1 MIHANKKYSVLAKL
15 PEIKS
20 GTITISINRDD
31 KNLVIFNNEKL
42 INVAS
47 KVSKSKPSE
56 KRYEEVIVKF
66 SDTTVVTHLGTTKD
80 GSVLDFIGRQHP
92 LVPKLEYIKPT
103 NVELIAYY
111 KKEQKIKVL
120 YRYQLSDA
128 YAPGNIHWAMNAW
141 SKFFAIDTNTRVID
155 GVKVSITSVVKG
167 VINGTHNG
175 TGVYKFDTYYDEVN
189 TNVNGNPE
197 TLAICKLISK
207 LLKES
212 DFDPSA
218 KIGIITDSEMDLLD
232 AYNSKTRC
240 LLPDIF
246 PGLYLPDNFYIM
258 YAAADRARDTY
269 MPNKLMAICDTTAS
283 NAFNNLVIKK
293 S

>member
-1 MIHANKKYSVLAKL
+1 MIHSNKKYSILVKL
-15 PEIKS
+15 PEVKS
-20 GTITISINRDD
+20 GSVTIRINRDD
-31 KNLVIFNNEKL
+31 KNLTMFNNDKL

-47 KVSKSKPSE
+47 KVSKSLPSE

-66 SDTTVVTHLGTTKD
+66 SGNAVVTHFGTSKD
-80 GSVLDFIGRQHP
+80 GSDLDFIGRQHP
-92 LVPKLEYIKPT
+92 LVPNLEYIKPT

-111 KKEQKIKVL
+111 KKEYKRKVL
-120 YRYQLSDA
+120 YRYQLSNA

-141 SKFFAIDTNTRVID
+141 SKFFAIDTNTKNID

-175 TGVYKFDTYYDEVN
+175 KGIYKFDTFYDEVN
-189 TNVNGNPE
+189 TNLNGNPE
-197 TLAICKLISK
+197 TFAICKLISK
-207 LLKES
+207 LLKEP
-212 DFDPSA
+212 DFDPRA
-218 KIGIITDSEMDLLD
+218 KIGIITDSEINLLD
-232 AYNSKTRC
+232 AYNSKAIC
-240 LLPDIF
+240 LLPDVF

-269 MPNKLMAICDTTAS
+269 MPNKLMAICEKTAS